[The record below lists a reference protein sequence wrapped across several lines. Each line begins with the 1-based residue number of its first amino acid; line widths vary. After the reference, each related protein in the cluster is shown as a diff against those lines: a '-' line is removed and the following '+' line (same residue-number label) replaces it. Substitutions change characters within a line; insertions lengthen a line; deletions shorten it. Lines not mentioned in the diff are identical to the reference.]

1 MKIKYAIVLL
11 LACLI
16 YSCDDSTYGIGDS
29 TISSEDPIPAGEA
42 KYYATTE
49 SILADSVY
57 ARTTTAYLGKYTD
70 PEFGEFTA
78 DFIAQFTCT
87 DNFEFPEN
95 IQKIKELQL
104 SLYYYTY
111 FGDSLNNM
119 VLQVDTLDT
128 IIPEKELSTFY
139 TSVDPKKYYN
149 PNVAPIAR
157 KAYAA
162 KGPSAVDTTYTY
174 TGIYGNTTEQNI
186 CWQNVNLP
194 ISLGNYMY
202 DKYKEDKNNYKDAES
217 FIKNVLKGIYVHCT
231 SGDGTILYIDDMELI
246 IYYDYL
252 KKTSADKDTLV
263 AGTKVFAATKEVI
276 QANRF
281 QNSERLKELINKT
294 EDCTYLKTPAG
305 IFTQATLPIEEITEV
320 HKNDTLNSATIT
332 FTRYNE
338 KKETDYPMGIPQYL
352 LMVRKCDMHNFFE
365 NNDMYDN
372 KTSFLAEYIS
382 SGEEANTYKFPNIA
396 PLISYC
402 MDEKRNGK
410 ADEDWNKVV
419 LIPVKIETDSNGSV
433 ISIRSNLDM
442 ESARLMGGKSQKDKI
457 TMQILYTTF

>member
-1 MKIKYAIVLL
+1 MKIKYLIVLL
-11 LACLI
+11 ASCLL

-42 KYYATTE
+42 KYFATTE

-57 ARTTTAYLGKYTD
+57 ARTSTAYLGKYTD
-70 PEFGEFTA
+70 PEFGEFSA
-78 DFIAQFTCT
+78 DFIAQFNCT

-95 IQKIKELQL
+95 IKEIKQLEL
-104 SLYYYTY
+104 SLYYTSY

-149 PNVAPIAR
+149 SNVSPIAR

-174 TGIYGNTTEQNI
+174 TNIYGYTTEQNI

-194 ISLGNYMY
+194 VSLGEYMY
-202 DKYKEDKNNYKDAES
+202 KKYTEDKNNYKDAEA
-217 FIKNVLKGIYVHCT
+217 FIKNVLKGLYVHCT
-231 SGDGTILYIDDMELI
+231 NGDGTILYIEDIELI

-252 KKTSADKDTLV
+252 IKNSAGKLDSIV
-263 AGTKVFAATKEVI
+263 SGSKVFAATKEVI

-281 QNSERLKELINKT
+281 QNSERLQELIDET
-294 EDCTYLKTPAG
+294 TDCTYLKTPAG
-305 IFTQATLPIEEITEV
+305 IFTQATLPIEEISEV
-320 HKNDTLNSATIT
+320 HKNDTLNSASIT

-338 KKETDYPMGIPQYL
+338 KNDSNYEMGIPKYL
-352 LMVRKCDMHNFFE
+352 LMVRKCDMYNFFE
-365 NNDMYDN
+365 KNDMYDN
-372 KTSFLAEYIS
+372 KTSFLAEYVS
-382 SGEEANTYKFPNIA
+382 TGEETNTYKFPNIA

-402 MDEKRNGK
+402 MNEKRNGT
-410 ADEDWNKVV
+410 ANEDWDKVV
-419 LIPVKIETDSNGSV
+419 LIPVKIDTDSNGSV

-442 ESARLMGGKSQKDKI
+442 ESSKLMGGKKDKI
-457 TMQILYTTF
+457 SMQVLYTTF

>member
-1 MKIKYAIVLL
+1 MKIKYLIVLL
-11 LACLI
+11 ASCLL

-42 KYYATTE
+42 KYFATTE

-57 ARTTTAYLGKYTD
+57 ARTSTAYLGKYTD
-70 PEFGEFTA
+70 PEFGEFSA
-78 DFIAQFTCT
+78 DFIAQFNCT

-95 IQKIKELQL
+95 IKEIKQLEL
-104 SLYYYTY
+104 SLYYTSY

-149 PNVAPIAR
+149 SNVSPIAR

-174 TGIYGNTTEQNI
+174 TNIYGYTTEQNI

-194 ISLGNYMY
+194 VSLGEYMY
-202 DKYKEDKNNYKDAES
+202 KKYTEDKNNYKDAEA
-217 FIKNVLKGIYVHCT
+217 FIKNVLKGLYVHCT
-231 SGDGTILYIDDMELI
+231 NGDGTILYIEDIELI

-252 KKTSADKDTLV
+252 IKNSAGKLDSIV
-263 AGTKVFAATKEVI
+263 SGSKVFAATKEVI

-281 QNSERLKELINKT
+281 QNSERLQELIDET
-294 EDCTYLKTPAG
+294 TDCTYLKTPAG
-305 IFTQATLPIEEITEV
+305 IFTQATLPIEEISEV
-320 HKNDTLNSATIT
+320 HKNDTLNSASIT

-338 KKETDYPMGIPQYL
+338 KNDSNYEMDIPKYL
-352 LMVRKCDMHNFFE
+352 LMVRKCDMYNFFE
-365 NNDMYDN
+365 KNDMYDN
-372 KTSFLAEYIS
+372 KTSFLAEYVS
-382 SGEEANTYKFPNIA
+382 TGEETNTYKFPNIA

-402 MDEKRNGK
+402 MNEKRNGT
-410 ADEDWNKVV
+410 ADEDWDKVV
-419 LIPVKIETDSNGSV
+419 LIPVKIDTDSNGSV

-442 ESARLMGGKSQKDKI
+442 ESSKLMGGKKDKI
-457 TMQILYTTF
+457 SMQVLYTTF

>member
-1 MKIKYAIVLL
+1 MKIKYLIVLL
-11 LACLI
+11 ASCLL

-42 KYYATTE
+42 KYFATTE

-57 ARTTTAYLGKYTD
+57 VRTSTAYLGKYTD
-70 PEFGEFTA
+70 PEFGEFSA
-78 DFIAQFTCT
+78 DFIAQFNCT

-95 IQKIKELQL
+95 IKEIKQLEL
-104 SLYYYTY
+104 SLYYTSY

-149 PNVAPIAR
+149 SNVSPIAR

-174 TGIYGNTTEQNI
+174 TNIYGYTTEQNI

-194 ISLGNYMY
+194 VSLGEYMY
-202 DKYKEDKNNYKDAES
+202 KKYTEDKNNYKDAEA
-217 FIKNVLKGIYVHCT
+217 FIKNVLKGLYVHCT
-231 SGDGTILYIDDMELI
+231 NGDGTILYIEDIELI

-252 KKTSADKDTLV
+252 IKNSAGKLDSIV
-263 AGTKVFAATKEVI
+263 SGSKVFAATKEVI

-281 QNSERLKELINKT
+281 QNSERLQELIDET
-294 EDCTYLKTPAG
+294 TDCTYLKTPAG
-305 IFTQATLPIEEITEV
+305 IFTQATLPIEEISEV
-320 HKNDTLNSATIT
+320 HKNDTLNSASIT

-338 KKETDYPMGIPQYL
+338 KNDSNYEMGIPKYL
-352 LMVRKCDMHNFFE
+352 LMVRKCDMYNFFE
-365 NNDMYDN
+365 KNDMYDN
-372 KTSFLAEYIS
+372 KTSFLAEYVS
-382 SGEEANTYKFPNIA
+382 TGEETNTYKFPNIA

-402 MDEKRNGK
+402 MNEKRNGT
-410 ADEDWNKVV
+410 ADEDWDKVV
-419 LIPVKIETDSNGSV
+419 LIPVKIDTDSNGSV

-442 ESARLMGGKSQKDKI
+442 ESSKLMGGKKDKI
-457 TMQILYTTF
+457 SMQVLYTTF

>member
-1 MKIKYAIVLL
+1 MKIKYLIVLL
-11 LACLI
+11 ASCLL

-42 KYYATTE
+42 KYFATTE

-57 ARTTTAYLGKYTD
+57 ARTSTAYLGKYTD
-70 PEFGEFTA
+70 PEFGEFSA
-78 DFIAQFTCT
+78 DFIAQFNCT

-95 IQKIKELQL
+95 IKEIKQLEL
-104 SLYYYTY
+104 SLYYTSY

-149 PNVAPIAR
+149 SNVSPIAR

-174 TGIYGNTTEQNI
+174 TNIYGYTTEQNI

-194 ISLGNYMY
+194 VSLGEYMY
-202 DKYKEDKNNYKDAES
+202 KKYTEDKNNYKDAEA
-217 FIKNVLKGIYVHCT
+217 FIKNVLKGLYVHCT
-231 SGDGTILYIDDMELI
+231 NGDGTILYIEDIELI

-252 KKTSADKDTLV
+252 IKNSAGKLDSIV
-263 AGTKVFAATKEVI
+263 SGSKVFAATKEVI

-281 QNSERLKELINKT
+281 QNSERLQELIDET
-294 EDCTYLKTPAG
+294 TDCTYLKTPAG
-305 IFTQATLPIEEITEV
+305 IFTQATLPIEEISEV
-320 HKNDTLNSATIT
+320 HKNDTLNSASIT

-338 KKETDYPMGIPQYL
+338 KNDSNYEMSIPKYL
-352 LMVRKCDMHNFFE
+352 LMVRKCDMYNFFE
-365 NNDMYDN
+365 KNDMYDN
-372 KTSFLAEYIS
+372 KTSFLAEYVS
-382 SGEEANTYKFPNIA
+382 TGEETNTYKFPNIA

-402 MDEKRNGK
+402 MNEKRNGT
-410 ADEDWNKVV
+410 ADEDWDKVV
-419 LIPVKIETDSNGSV
+419 LIPVKIDTDSNGSV

-442 ESARLMGGKSQKDKI
+442 ESSKLMGGKKDKI
-457 TMQILYTTF
+457 SMQVLYTTF